1 MTAPT
6 RRKVLISFLLAAG
19 IMLALIYFVV
29 NPEDS
34 GFMPRCTFKLLT
46 GYDCP
51 GCGSQ
56 RMIHALLHGD
66 LLAAWRF
73 NPFLLC
79 MIPVILLYVWL
90 DLAPDKNPRLFRF
103 FHSPTMIYVL
113 GASIIIWGI
122 TRNI

>member
-1 MTAPT
+1 MTT
-6 RRKVLISFLLAAG
+6 SIKRKIIVGSLLAVG
-19 IMLALIYFVV
+19 IMLALIYFAV

-34 GFMPRCTFKLLT
+34 RFMPRCTFKILT

-66 LLAAWRF
+66 IPAAWRF

-90 DLAPDKNPRLFRF
+90 DFYPAKNPRLFRF
-103 FHSPTMIYVL
+103 FHSPAMIYSL